1 SPTDDGDVHTGVV
14 VVLVFSGEGPL
25 GPFVDADVV
34 LQRRE
39 LLPKLR
45 LVELLHEEGRAP
57 RVLRFRLAPELKST
71 DGVAWSPGGYICGA
85 LGFCC
90 QRAKR
95 VPEGSS
101 KMENHPWPGT
111 SFFGSLTW
119 NSTCTIAPGFGRSAM
134 MTPLGR
140 SKRRGYLT
148 MFGRGRGKYENYRD
162 VRGAPQSPLASGR
175 AKMAPFLRRRTQWPS
190 RIL

>member
-1 SPTDDGDVHTGVV
+1 MPQVGPAVGALDLGPPHEQTAIRLFIDAFLPDRRPETRPARPGVVLRVRGEWVSPTDDADVHTRVV
-14 VVLVFSGEGPL
+14 VVPVFSGEGPL

-101 KMENHPWPGT
+101 KMANHPWPGT
-111 SFFGSLTW
+111 SFFGATILPPAFLIF
-119 NSTCTIAPGFGRSAM
+119 STCSSTEF
-134 MTPLGR
+134 T
-140 SKRRGYLT
+140 
-148 MFGRGRGKYENYRD
+148 
-162 VRGAPQSPLASGR
+162 
-175 AKMAPFLRRRTQWPS
+175 KM
-190 RIL
+190 